1 MRLRP
6 AIFFVLTAAAIWFGA
21 PQGATDANAASRVAH
36 FSASGRSETTGVR
49 NSLVAE
55 CTITITN
62 PSTVSQQYTVNAT
75 KIRATNS
82 SGTFSAG
89 YHGNATAINSP
100 CVSSC
105 ALAAGSTT
113 VIVYQ
118 YPAFTTEQ
126 VGEAHLVCEGNIQA
140 SDSAAG
146 TQGFLIANGTL
157 STFMPTT
164 SANFQQGVN
173 VRTIRASVS
182 FSHLQLL
189 IGEGRPF

>member
-1 MRLRP
+1 MRLVP
-6 AIFFVLTAAAIWFGA
+6 TILFGLMVWFGTSTTI
-21 PQGATDANAASRVAH
+21 PDANAASRIAH
-36 FSASGRSETTGVR
+36 FNASGRSQTTGVR

-55 CTITITN
+55 CSITITN
-62 PSTVSQQYTVNAT
+62 PSTVSQQYTLNAT

-82 SGTFSAG
+82 SGTFSAS

-100 CVSSC
+100 CLSAC
-105 ALAAGSTT
+105 TLTAGSTA

-118 YPAFTTEQ
+118 YPAFTVDQ

-140 SDSAAG
+140 SDSTG
-146 TQGFLIANGTL
+146 GNQGFLIANGTL

-189 IGEGRPF
+189 VGDGRPF